1 MKVVLS
7 GHEEKA
13 NCIWCQRDREC
24 VKATFSD
31 GLFQNAMI
39 CFKCMA
45 TAIRVRS
52 KATEAQPK
60 TLAEA
65 DKPA

>member
-13 NCIWCQRDREC
+13 SCIWCQRDREC

-52 KATEAQPK
+52 KA
-60 TLAEA
+60 AEVPQKQA
-65 DKPA
+65 ANVDKPA